1 MDLKP
6 LGGLTVLV
14 NLIDPNVSIIDYNCT
29 HIGTYVCNVYA
40 CMYNNNYYY
49 VNILCT
55 PH

>member
-29 HIGTYVCNVYA
+29 H
-40 CMYNNNYYY
+40 NYRY
-49 VNILCT
+49 IRM
-55 PH
+55 